1 MMFHK
6 AAVFMLLPLR
16 RTFVV
21 SLGYPQCRVD
31 IFRGVKHS
39 DDVFASGWTVS
50 QGTLATDG
58 KIGTLTIGASYP
70 SASMKKSWSF
80 ATATHRY
87 AIIKC
92 TELTG
97 ASWKFEA
104 KLAGITK
111 SSKTFSDF
119 GVKTVDLQNDGVETP
134 PYLGDV
140 DEIALTLNGVA
151 GNMVKFDYVKIC
163 EKTMLTPS
171 DDLDVEELNVHVA
184 VTEEVGSVNCLLQN
198 YDAKYT
204 DQITAGDLIEVAMSR
219 TGESW
224 VKVFK
229 GRIDAVAKL
238 AEASLRGPQHYLR
251 LRGRDLGAE
260 LFNRLVTK
268 KYVNKEGSELV
279 KDVLANYT
287 PLASVGVETTS
298 STYAEEEYENKP
310 AWEIVKYVAE
320 TAKNASN
327 VIGYDFKCEE
337 GDLKFFPKSKYASTV
352 SLDGIITLCEHE
364 SAIERV
370 RNKIYVFGEASKP
383 YPLDKDSWTESLT
396 PSDGAWSSG
405 TGTGSVSLDNTEKI
419 VGNYCIKHATTTPD
433 YYGRAVFTFNAG
445 KEINANVYP
454 SVNFQKKEESAFSGE
469 VTLILEDLDGNWAA
483 KEYRVGNNKKW
494 HFESF
499 MCGQKHADE
508 WSGSNLPNF
517 NWEKIK
523 RLLFDAHFSG
533 SGIGAFWI
541 DSLYFSRCRWSGT
554 AEDSTSQS
562 KFGLRELAIVD
573 ETLVSD
579 DACAKV
585 AEAELKYRKDPA
597 ESLRV
602 TVLGD
607 PRIVAGETI
616 RVTSPNEGIDAD
628 YRIQAVDH
636 FMNDEGEFETSLT
649 LIAEPPRIAEILSET
664 RREVGVLMRGTAYGK
679 LGR

>member
-1 MMFHK
+1 
-6 AAVFMLLPLR
+6 
-16 RTFVV
+16 V

-31 IFRGVKHS
+31 VFRGVKHF

-50 QGTLATDG
+50 QGTLTTDG

-70 SASMKKSWSF
+70 SASIKKSWSF
-80 ATATHRY
+80 ATTTHRY

-97 ASWKFEA
+97 VSWKFEA
-104 KLAGITK
+104 KLAGVTK
-111 SSKTFSDF
+111 SSKTFLDS
-119 GVKTVDLQNDGVETP
+119 GIKTVDLQNDGVETP
-134 PYLGDV
+134 PYLGDI
-140 DEIALTLNGVA
+140 DEIALIVNGVA
-151 GNMVKFDYVKIC
+151 GNTVKFDYVKIC
-163 EKTMLTPS
+163 ERTMLTPS
-171 DDLDVEELNVHVA
+171 DDLDVVELNLHLA

-198 YDAKYT
+198 FDAKYT

-224 VKVFK
+224 AKVFK
-229 GRIDAVAKL
+229 GRIDAVAKR

-268 KYVNKEGSELV
+268 KYVNKEGSEIV
-279 KDVLANYT
+279 KDVLSNYT
-287 PLASVGVETTS
+287 PLASVGVETTNS
-298 STYAEEEYENKP
+298 AYIEEEYENKP

-320 TAKNASN
+320 TAKNISN

-337 GDLKFFPKSKYASTV
+337 GDLKFFPKSKYASAV

-370 RNKIYVFGEASKP
+370 RNKVYVYGEASKP

-405 TGTGSVSLDNTEKI
+405 TGTGSVSLDSTEKI

-433 YYGRAVFTFNAG
+433 YYGRAVFALNAG
-445 KEINANVYP
+445 KEINSNVYP
-454 SVNFQKKEESAFSGE
+454 SVNFQIKEESAFSGE
-469 VTLILEDLDGNWAA
+469 VTLILEDINGNWAA
-483 KEYRVGNNKKW
+483 KEYRIGNNKKW

-499 MCGQKHADE
+499 MCGQKHEDE
-508 WSGSNLPNF
+508 WSGSNISNF

-523 RLLFDAHFSG
+523 KLLFDAHFSG
-533 SGIGAFWI
+533 TGTGAFWI
-541 DSLYFSRCRWSGT
+541 DNLYFSHCRWSAM

-562 KFGLRELAIVD
+562 KYGVRELAVVD

-585 AEAELKYRKDPA
+585 ANAELKYREDPA

-616 RVTSPNEGIDAD
+616 HVTSPNENIDAD

-636 FMNDEGEFETSLT
+636 FMDDEGEFETSLT

-664 RREVGVLMRGTAYGK
+664 RREVGVLMRGTAYRK

>member
-1 MMFHK
+1 M
-6 AAVFMLLPLR
+6 
-16 RTFVV
+16 
-21 SLGYPQCRVD
+21 SLGYPQCRID
-31 IFRGVKHS
+31 IFRGVKHF
-39 DDVFASGWTVS
+39 DDVFSSGWTVS

-58 KIGTLTIGASYP
+58 KIGTLTIGASYS

-80 ATATHRY
+80 ATTTHRY
-87 AIIKC
+87 AIINC
-92 TELTG
+92 VELMG

-111 SSKTFSDF
+111 SSKTFLDT
-119 GVKTVDLQNDGVETP
+119 GIKAVDLQNDGVETP
-134 PYLGDV
+134 PYLGDI
-140 DEIALTLNGVA
+140 DEIVLTLNGAA
-151 GNMVKFDYVKIC
+151 GNTVQFDYVKIC
-163 EKTMLTPS
+163 EKTLLTPS
-171 DDLDVEELNVHVA
+171 DDLDVVELNVHLA
-184 VTEEVGSVNCLLQN
+184 VTEEVGSVNCLIQN

-204 DQITAGDLIEVAMSR
+204 DQITVGDLIEVAMSR

-224 VKVFK
+224 EKVFK
-229 GRIDAVAKL
+229 GRLDAVAKR
-238 AEASLRGPQHYLR
+238 AEASLRGSQHYLR

-268 KYVNKEGSELV
+268 KYVNKEGSEIV

-287 PLASVGVETTS
+287 PLASVGVETTN

-320 TAKNASN
+320 TAKNLSN

-337 GDLKFFPKSKYASTV
+337 GNLKFFPKGNYASAV

-370 RNKIYVFGEASKP
+370 RNKIYVYGEASKS

-396 PSDGAWSSG
+396 PTDGAWSSG
-405 TGTGSVSLDNTEKI
+405 TGTGNVSLDSAERI

-433 YYGRAVFTFNAG
+433 YYARAVFTLNTG

-454 SVNFQKKEESAFSGE
+454 SVNFQIKEESAFSGE
-469 VTLILEDLDGNWAA
+469 VTLILEDINGNWAA
-483 KEYRVGNNKKW
+483 KEYRIGNNKKW

-499 MCGQKHADE
+499 MCGAKHADE
-508 WSGSNLPNF
+508 WAGSNIANF

-523 RLLFDAHFSG
+523 KLLFDAHFSG
-533 SGIGAFWI
+533 AGTGAFWI
-541 DSLYFSRCRWSGT
+541 DNLYFSNCRWSAT
-554 AEDSTSQS
+554 LEDSVSQS
-562 KFGLRELAIVD
+562 KYGVRELAIVD
-573 ETLVSD
+573 ETLISD

-585 AEAELKYRKDPA
+585 ANAELKYRKDPA

-607 PRIVAGETI
+607 PCIVAGETI

-636 FMNDEGEFETSLT
+636 FLDDEGEFETSLT

>member
-1 MMFHK
+1 
-6 AAVFMLLPLR
+6 
-16 RTFVV
+16 V

-31 IFRGVKHS
+31 IFRGVKHF

-58 KIGTLTIGASYP
+58 KIGTLTIDASYS

-80 ATATHRY
+80 ATTTHRY

-97 ASWKFEA
+97 TSWKFEA
-104 KLAGITK
+104 KLAGVTK
-111 SSKTFSDF
+111 SSKTFVDT
-119 GVKTVDLQNDGVETP
+119 GIKTVDLQNDGVETP
-134 PYLGDV
+134 PYLGDI
-140 DEIALTLNGVA
+140 DEIVLTVNGVA
-151 GNMVKFDYVKIC
+151 GNTVKFDYVKIC

-171 DDLDVEELNVHVA
+171 DDLDVVESNVHLA
-184 VTEEVGSVNCLLQN
+184 VTEEVGSVNCLIQN

-204 DQITAGDLIEVAMSR
+204 DQITVGDMIEVAMSR
-219 TGESW
+219 SGESW
-224 VKVFK
+224 TKVFK
-229 GRIDAVAKL
+229 GRLDAVAKR

-268 KYVNKEGSELV
+268 KYVDKEGSEIV

-287 PLASVGVETTS
+287 PLASVGVETTN
-298 STYAEEEYENKP
+298 STYTEEEYENKP

-337 GDLKFFPKSKYASTV
+337 GDLKFFSKGKYASAV

-370 RNKIYVFGEASKP
+370 RNKIYVYGEASKS

-396 PSDGAWSSG
+396 PTDGAWSSH
-405 TGTGSVSLDNTEKI
+405 TGTGNVSLDSTEEI

-433 YYGRAVFTFNAG
+433 YYGRAAFTFNAG
-445 KEINANVYP
+445 KEINANIYP
-454 SVNFQKKEESAFSGE
+454 SVNFQIKEESAFSGE
-469 VTLILEDLDGNWAA
+469 VTLILEDINGNWAA
-483 KEYRVGNNKKW
+483 KEYRISNNKKW

-499 MCGQKHADE
+499 MCGTKHADE
-508 WSGSNLPNF
+508 WAGSNIPNF

-523 RLLFDAHFSG
+523 KLLFDAHFSG
-533 SGIGAFWI
+533 AGTGAFWI
-541 DSLYFSRCRWSGT
+541 DNLYFSNCRWSAT

-562 KFGLRELAIVD
+562 KYGVRELAVVD
-573 ETLVSD
+573 ETLISD
-579 DACAKV
+579 DACAKL
-585 AEAELKYRKDPA
+585 ANAELKYRKDPA

-607 PRIVAGETI
+607 PNIVAGETI
-616 RVTSPNEGIDAD
+616 HVTSLNEGIDAE

-636 FMNDEGEFETSLT
+636 FLDDEGEFETSLT